1 MAAPLLRAIDL
12 VKSFGGLRA
21 TDHLSL
27 DVTEG
32 EVHALIGPNGAGK
45 TTAVGQ
51 LIGEIPPDA
60 GRIEFAGEDISR
72 LPPPARVRRGLARSF
87 QISQLLQ
94 DYTALDNVALAVQAR
109 QGHSFRFW
117 GAVRRDARLQGAAM
131 THLEETG
138 LAALADRRTADLSHG
153 QQKQLELAIA
163 LATKP
168 RLMLLDEP
176 MAGLGPTETQA
187 MTALLRALKGRIAM
201 LLIEHDMETVF
212 ALADRVTVLVSG
224 RSIACGPPAAIRDD
238 AAVRQAYLGDGDA

>member
-1 MAAPLLRAIDL
+1 MATTLLRATDL

-27 DVTEG
+27 DIAEG

-51 LIGEIPPDA
+51 LVGEIRPDS
-60 GRIEFAGEDISR
+60 GRIEFAGEDIGR
-72 LPPPARVRRGLARSF
+72 LGPPARLRRGLARSF
-87 QISQLLQ
+87 QIAQLLM
-94 DYTALDNVALAVQAR
+94 DYSALDNVALAVQAR
-109 QGHSFRFW
+109 EGHSFRFW
-117 GAVRRDARLQGAAM
+117 RQARKDRDLRAAAM
-131 THLEETG
+131 RHLEETG
-138 LAALADRRTADLSHG
+138 LAAFADTRTADLAHG
-153 QQKQLELAIA
+153 QRKQLEVAIA
-163 LATKP
+163 LATRP

-187 MTALLRALKGRIAM
+187 MTDLLRSLKGRISM

-224 RSIACGPPAAIRDD
+224 RSIACGPPASIRDD
-238 AAVRQAYLGDGDA
+238 EAVRTAYLGDGDA

>member
-1 MAAPLLRAIDL
+1 MATPLLRAIDL

-51 LIGEIPPDA
+51 LIGEIRPDA
-60 GRIEFAGEDISR
+60 GQIEFAGEDISR

-94 DYTALDNVALAVQAR
+94 DYTALDNVALAVQVR
-109 QGHSFRFW
+109 EGHSFRFW
-117 GAVRRDARLQGAAM
+117 GAVRRDARLRRAAM
-131 THLEETG
+131 AHLEETG
-138 LAALADRRTADLSHG
+138 LAALADQRTADLSHG

>member
-1 MAAPLLRAIDL
+1 
-12 VKSFGGLRA
+12 
-21 TDHLSL
+21 
-27 DVTEG
+27 
-32 EVHALIGPNGAGK
+32 
-45 TTAVGQ
+45 
-51 LIGEIPPDA
+51 LIGEIRPDA
-60 GRIEFAGEDISR
+60 GRIEFAGADISR

-109 QGHSFRFW
+109 EGHSFRLW
-117 GAVRRDARLQGAAM
+117 GAVRRDAGLRRAAM
-131 THLEETG
+131 EHLEETG

-163 LATKP
+163 LATRP